1 MGEIKK
7 RKRKFG
13 DRYDGYKVREM
24 DPLFSVIPHIMRT
37 RLDSQVFFDEE
48 VDISGLRKF
57 LAEQRAEIPGL
68 SMYHFFVAAIIRTV
82 AQRPRINR
90 FVSGRKVYS
99 RSYIRTSLTIKKSLS
114 DNGEEAL
121 VMPEF
126 DVTDTLAD
134 VTRKFNIAISEAKAE
149 EEQSKGNDT
158 ELTVK
163 VLNALPGFIKKFFVW
178 AMRNLDA
185 IGLMPKFI
193 NKVSPFHST
202 IFITNVGSL
211 GLRPIYH
218 HLYEFGTTSMFLAI
232 GRKEIKNEVKRD
244 GTIVHKHIVNM
255 RFVLD
260 ERICDGYYFASAIK
274 LFKYYVKNPE
284 LLLAPPDSISED
296 Y

>member
-1 MGEIKK
+1 MKANQH
-7 RKRKFG
+7 
-13 DRYDGYKVREM
+13 
-24 DPLFSVIPHIMRT
+24 LF
-37 RLDSQVFFDEE
+37 LKDE
-48 VDISGLRKF
+48 LL
-57 LAEQRAEIPGL
+57 LAEAILQKLLMWYQNSHRDLPWRKTRDPYCIWISEIML
-68 SMYHFFVAAIIRTV
+68 QQTRVEAVKEYYR
-82 AQRPRINR
+82 R
-90 FVSGRKVYS
+90 F
-99 RSYIRTSLTIKKSLS
+99 L
-114 DNGEEAL
+114 EAL
-121 VMPEF
+121 PTVSA
-126 DVTDTLAD
+126 L
-134 VTRKFNIAISEAKAE
+134 AKAE
-149 EEQSKGNDT
+149 EEQSQGNDT

-232 GRKEIKNEVKRD
+232 GRKEIKNEAKRD